1 MGFGKSF
8 KKAWKKT
15 VGAVI
20 KPVEKVVKE
29 VAKPVE
35 QVTKAVANPVEQA
48 AKSSSK
54 LIARG
59 AESFVRR
66 TGMEGTFVGDAI
78 NAAARAVTL
87 PRQLVG
93 GAAAIV
99 GGESAKDVGKSLL
112 VEGMR
117 STPTGESQYRK
128 LEKAARQS
136 AEAAAYQRK
145 VDEETA
151 LAKAMA
157 KKKAMIAEQESQ
169 KARPITDS
177 YLSAGGSLG
186 GYVDAEELKK
196 KKKLGGGK

>member
-1 MGFGKSF
+1 MGWGSF

-15 VGAVI
+15 VRAVT
-20 KPVEKVVKE
+20 
-29 VAKPVE
+29 KPVE
-35 QVTKAVANPVEQA
+35 QVAKSTTKA
-48 AKSSSK
+48 
-54 LIARG
+54 ITRG

-66 TGMEGTFVGDAI
+66 TGMEGTFVGDTI
-78 NAAARAVTL
+78 NAAARTVTL
-87 PRQLVG
+87 PPQLAG
-93 GAAAIV
+93 GAAAVV

-112 VEGMR
+112 VEGLR
-117 STPTGESQYRK
+117 STPTGEGQYRQ
-128 LEKAARQS
+128 LQKAARQS

-151 LAKAMA
+151 LAQAMA
-157 KKKAMIAEQESQ
+157 KKKAMIAEQESE

-177 YLSAGGSLG
+177 YLSAGGTLG

>member
-1 MGFGKSF
+1 MGWGSF
-8 KKAWKKT
+8 TKA
-15 VGAVI
+15 
-20 KPVEKVVKE
+20 
-29 VAKPVE
+29 
-35 QVTKAVANPVEQA
+35 VTKAVKKVTKAVTHPVKQA
-48 AKSSSK
+48 AKSTTK
-54 LIARG
+54 AITRG

-66 TGMEGTFVGDAI
+66 TGMEGTFFGDMI
-78 NAAARAVTL
+78 KAAARAGTL
-87 PRQLVG
+87 PVQLAG
-93 GAAAIV
+93 GAAAVV

-112 VEGMR
+112 VEAMR

-128 LEKAARQS
+128 LQKAARQS

-151 LAKAMA
+151 LAQAMA
-157 KKKAMIAEQESQ
+157 KKKAMLAEQESQ

-177 YLSAGGSLG
+177 YLSAGGTLG

>member
-15 VGAVI
+15 VRAV
-20 KPVEKVVKE
+20 
-29 VAKPVE
+29 
-35 QVTKAVANPVEQA
+35 THPVEQA
-48 AKSSSK
+48 AKSTSK
-54 LIARG
+54 LITRG
-59 AESFVRR
+59 AESVVRR

-87 PRQLVG
+87 PKQLVG
-93 GAAAIV
+93 GAAAII
-99 GGESAKDVGKSLL
+99 GGESAEDVGKRLL
-112 VEGMR
+112 VELGR
-117 STPTGESQYRK
+117 SSPIGEMEYRK
-128 LEKAARQS
+128 LEKAERQS
-136 AEAAAYQRK
+136 AEAAEAVARQRRL
-145 VDEETA
+145 DEEAA
-151 LAKAMA
+151 LAQAMA

>member
-15 VGAVI
+15 VRAVTHPI
-20 KPVEKVVKE
+20 
-29 VAKPVE
+29 
-35 QVTKAVANPVEQA
+35 EQA

-54 LIARG
+54 LITRG
-59 AESFVRR
+59 AESVVRR

-78 NAAARAVTL
+78 NAAARTVTL
-87 PRQLVG
+87 PKQLVG
-93 GAAAIV
+93 DAAAVV

-151 LAKAMA
+151 LAQAMA
-157 KKKAMIAEQESQ
+157 KKKAMIAEQESE

>member
-1 MGFGKSF
+1 MGWGKSF

-15 VGAVI
+15 VRAVT
-20 KPVEKVVKE
+20 KPVEKA
-29 VAKPVE
+29 AKSA
-35 QVTKAVANPVEQA
+35 TKAVT
-48 AKSSSK
+48 
-54 LIARG
+54 RG
-59 AESFVRR
+59 AESVVRR

-78 NAAARAVTL
+78 NAWARSFTL
-87 PRQLVG
+87 PVQWTG
-93 GAAAIV
+93 GAASVV

-112 VEGMR
+112 VEGLR

-136 AEAAAYQRK
+136 AEAAAYQQRL
-145 VDEETA
+145 DEEAA
-151 LAKAMA
+151 LAQAMA
-157 KKKAMIAEQESQ
+157 KKKAMIAEQESE

-177 YLSAGGSLG
+177 YLSAGGTLG

>member
-1 MGFGKSF
+1 MGWGSF
-8 KKAWKKT
+8 TKAVTKAVKKAT
-15 VGAVI
+15 RAVT
-20 KPVEKVVKE
+20 
-29 VAKPVE
+29 KPVE
-35 QVTKAVANPVEQA
+35 QVAKSTTKA
-48 AKSSSK
+48 
-54 LIARG
+54 ITRG
-59 AESFVRR
+59 AESVVRR

-78 NAAARAVTL
+78 NAAARSVTL
-87 PRQLVG
+87 PTQLAG
-93 GAAAIV
+93 GAAAVV

-151 LAKAMA
+151 LAQAMA

>member
-1 MGFGKSF
+1 MGWGSF
-8 KKAWKKT
+8 TKAVKNAVKKAT
-15 VGAVI
+15 RAVT
-20 KPVEKVVKE
+20 
-29 VAKPVE
+29 KPVE
-35 QVTKAVANPVEQA
+35 QVAKSTTKA
-48 AKSSSK
+48 
-54 LIARG
+54 ITRG
-59 AESFVRR
+59 AESVVRR

-78 NAAARAVTL
+78 NAAARSVTL
-87 PRQLVG
+87 PTQLAG
-93 GAAAIV
+93 GAAAVV
-99 GGESAKDVGKSLL
+99 GGESAKDVAKGLM
-112 VEGMR
+112 VEAMR

-151 LAKAMA
+151 LAQAMA
-157 KKKAMIAEQESQ
+157 KKKAMIAEQESE

-177 YLSAGGSLG
+177 YLSAGGTLG